1 MKTKKN
7 QIYPSLIAKSG
18 REQAGRMLTLRL
30 HLRDSA
36 EVMRFLI
43 EKWAANQFCEVVH
56 LSKEELKRVAI
67 FLAGIHDVGKETN
80 CFQMK
85 ILKKMPE
92 LREQLCNRVEL
103 KDPYP
108 NEGHLSHHTM
118 TGAAILSEM
127 GAPDWVVSVVGAH
140 HGKPLPGNFDP
151 STVME
156 AERNLF
162 GCKADKPI
170 WRSFWQENLDEALE
184 RAGYA
189 SLEDVPQTMT
199 QPAQMLLVG
208 LLIVAD
214 WLSSNT
220 EFFPL
225 IDVES
230 DVDDSVYP
238 ARFERAAKKMKE
250 FLGKWEPEE
259 EWQHSD
265 LVVERFGFCESNGV
279 QRVIAQAA
287 GESEKPGLFILEAP
301 MGVGKTEA
309 SLIAGEI
316 LANREGESGLAFFL
330 PSQAT
335 ANAMFER
342 VMSWIQNFEKEP
354 TCWLDEDMAGSS
366 GQLTIELAHGKA
378 LLNQSFAEMSESGA
392 LVDEDEDDDKNEE
405 KDNDKNEGGDKDKKK
420 AKESNRLATN
430 AFFMGRKTQL
440 LANFVVGTV
449 DQMLMGA
456 LRQKHIMLKH
466 LGLAGKVVVVDE
478 VHAYDSY
485 MSRYMDAMLNW
496 LGAYRTPVILL
507 SATLP
512 GKRRGEMV
520 SAYLG
525 QGTFEGRAALE
536 GERAYPLLTWTD
548 GESVRT
554 RQIEL
559 DARQTDVE
567 ILRGEDDAVIPF
579 LRERLA
585 EGGCAGVIVNTV
597 KRAQSMA
604 EQLKT
609 AFPQY
614 DVLLDHAQFIMP
626 DRIRK
631 EKQIM
636 ERLGRKSTSEQRDG
650 LIVVGTQV
658 LEQSLDID
666 CDVMVSDLCP
676 MDLLL
681 QRLGRLH
688 RHDEHVRPAPM
699 KRAACLVLGTQELE
713 PGAKAVYGEYL
724 LEKTAALLPD
734 KIHLPVDISRLV
746 QDAYIQNCDMLLSKP
761 AGIER
766 KMEEYT
772 NELKIKESNA
782 NKNCIANA
790 KRELSRR
797 RGGRVI
803 DGLLDLSIKMGEEQ
817 AKATVRD
824 GLASIEVLVLQSDE
838 DGVLHAAAQEEKP
851 LNVRLDTMPCM
862 EEAQIIMRQSLRL
875 PHEFSILDMS
885 GEVIAELEA
894 IRQGKLSEWTHSPRI
909 GRELFLLL
917 DQNGCAEL
925 AGRKIRYDSMY
936 GLKAEKEDGDGGKG
950 V

>member
-1 MKTKKN
+1 MKHSEL
-7 QIYPSLIAKSG
+7 YRRMAAKTDPTNPE
-18 REQAGRMLTLRL
+18 RYLPLRF
-30 HLRDSA
+30 HNRDTA
-36 EVMRFLI
+36 LVIQFLVQNWMPESEI
-43 EKWAANQFCEVVH
+43 QETG
-56 LSKEELKRVAI
+56 LSKTEMTRLAVFLGMVHDLGKLSTAFI
-67 FLAGIHDVGKETN
+67 FQLFPR
-80 CFQMK
+80 CPQ
-85 ILKKMPE
+85 
-92 LREQLCNRVEL
+92 LREWLKSLTIVEP
-103 KDPYP
+103 KREESDFK
-108 NEGHLSHHTM
+108 HHTLI
-118 TGAAILSEM
+118 GAAILSEM

-151 STVME
+151 SAVME

-162 GCKADKPI
+162 GCEADKPI
-170 WRSFWQENLDEALE
+170 WRSFWQETVDEALE

-230 DVDDSVYP
+230 DVDDSMYP
-238 ARFERAAKKMKE
+238 ARFERAAKKMKK

-259 EWQHSD
+259 EWQNSD
-265 LVVERFGFCESNGV
+265 LVVERFGFGESNGV

-342 VMSWIQNFEKEP
+342 VVSWIQNFEKEP

-392 LVDEDEDDDKNEE
+392 LVDEDEDEKNQ
-405 KDNDKNEGGDKDKKK
+405 NKNP
-420 AKESNRLATN
+420 KESNRLATN

-478 VHAYDSY
+478 AHAYDSY

-734 KIHLPVDISRLV
+734 KIHLPVDISQLV
-746 QDAYIQNCDMLLSKP
+746 QDAYIQNCDMLLPKP

-766 KMEEYT
+766 KMEEY
-772 NELKIKESNA
+772 NKELQIKESNA

-803 DGLLDLSIKMGEEQ
+803 DGLLDLSIEMGEEQ

>member
-1 MKTKKN
+1 MKHSEL
-7 QIYPSLIAKSG
+7 YRRMAAKTDPTNPE
-18 REQAGRMLTLRL
+18 RYLPLRF
-30 HLRDSA
+30 HNRDTA
-36 EVMRFLI
+36 LVIQFLVQNWLPESII
-43 EKWAANQFCEVVH
+43 EETG
-56 LSKEELKRVAI
+56 LSKTEMTRLAVFLGMVHDCGKASNAFI
-67 FLAGIHDVGKETN
+67 FQLFPR
-80 CFQMK
+80 CPQ
-85 ILKKMPE
+85 
-92 LREQLCNRVEL
+92 LREWLKSLTIVEP
-103 KDPYP
+103 KREESDFK
-108 NEGHLSHHTM
+108 HHTM

-151 STVME
+151 SAVME

-162 GCKADKPI
+162 GCEADRPI
-170 WRSFWQENLDEALE
+170 WRSFWQETVDEALE

-225 IDVES
+225 IDEES
-230 DVDDSVYP
+230 DVDDSMYP

-259 EWQHSD
+259 EWKHSD
-265 LVVERFGFCESNGV
+265 LVVKRFGFGESNGV

-309 SLIAGEI
+309 ALIAGEI

-392 LVDEDEDDDKNEE
+392 LVDEDEDEKNQ
-405 KDNDKNEGGDKDKKK
+405 NKNP
-420 AKESNRLATN
+420 KESNRLATN

-525 QGTFEGRAALE
+525 QGTFEGRATLE

-734 KIHLPVDISRLV
+734 KIHLPVDISQLV
-746 QDAYIQNCDMLLSKP
+746 QDAYIQNCDMLLPKP

-766 KMEEYT
+766 KMEEY
-772 NELKIKESNA
+772 NKELQIKESNA

-803 DGLLDLSIKMGEEQ
+803 DGLLDLSIEMGEEQ

>member
-1 MKTKKN
+1 
-7 QIYPSLIAKSG
+7 
-18 REQAGRMLTLRL
+18 MLTLRL

-766 KMEEYT
+766 KMEEY
-772 NELKIKESNA
+772 NKELKIKESNA

>member
-1 MKTKKN
+1 MKHSEL
-7 QIYPSLIAKSG
+7 YRRMAAKTDPTNPE
-18 REQAGRMLTLRL
+18 RYLPLRF
-30 HLRDSA
+30 HNRDTA
-36 EVMRFLI
+36 LVIQFLVQNWLPESII
-43 EKWAANQFCEVVH
+43 EETG
-56 LSKEELKRVAI
+56 LSKTEMTRLAI
-67 FLAGIHDVGKETN
+67 FLGMVHDLGKLSTAFI
-80 CFQMK
+80 FQ
-85 ILKKMPE
+85 LFLRCPR
-92 LREQLCNRVEL
+92 LREWLKSLTIVEPRREESDF
-103 KDPYP
+103 K
-108 NEGHLSHHTM
+108 HHTLI
-118 TGAAILSEM
+118 GAAILSEM

-151 STVME
+151 STVMK

-162 GCKADKPI
+162 GCEADKPI
-170 WRSFWQENLDEALE
+170 WRSLWQENLDEALE

-259 EWQHSD
+259 EWQHND
-265 LVVERFGFCESNGV
+265 LVVERFGFGESNGV
-279 QRVIAQAA
+279 QRAIAQAA

-378 LLNQSFAEMSESGA
+378 RLNQSFAEMSESGA

-724 LEKTAALLPD
+724 LHRTLALLPER
-734 KIHLPVDISRLV
+734 IRLPGDISLLV
-746 QDAYIQNCDMLLSKP
+746 QNTYDTNLQNH
-761 AGIER
+761 AGLDIEFTEYNKKCECQWAKADEICLR
-766 KMEEYT
+766 DSERDEED
-772 NELKIKESNA
+772 EVL
-782 NKNCIANA
+782 
-790 KRELSRR
+790 
-797 RGGRVI
+797 
-803 DGLLDLSIKMGEEQ
+803 DGLLDRDFTYTEEQ
-817 AKATVRD
+817 ERASVRD
-824 GLASIEVLVLQSDE
+824 GAASLEVLVLQYDA
-838 DGVLHAAAQEEKP
+838 DGRIHTAAQDKEK
-851 LNVRLDTMPCM
+851 LDIAPTDAPCR
-862 EEAQIIMRQSLRL
+862 EEARLILRQSLRL
-875 PHEFSILDMS
+875 PRLFSFSNGAIED
-885 GEVIAELEA
+885 LEK
-894 IRQGKLSEWTHSPRI
+894 IRQSTLSEWVKTPSLS
-909 GRELFLLL
+909 RELFLLL
-917 DQNGCAEL
+917 DPNGRATL
-925 AGRKIRYDSMY
+925 AGISVSYENDR
-936 GLKAEKEDGDGGKG
+936 GFCVEKEDGDGGKNI
-950 V
+950 

>member
-1 MKTKKN
+1 MKHSEL
-7 QIYPSLIAKSG
+7 YRRMAAKTDPTNPE
-18 REQAGRMLTLRL
+18 RYLPLRF
-30 HLRDSA
+30 HNRDTA
-36 EVMRFLI
+36 LVIQFLVQNWLPESII
-43 EKWAANQFCEVVH
+43 EETG
-56 LSKEELKRVAI
+56 LSKTEMTRLAVFLGMVHDLGKLSTAFI
-67 FLAGIHDVGKETN
+67 FQLFPR
-80 CFQMK
+80 CPQ
-85 ILKKMPE
+85 
-92 LREQLCNRVEL
+92 LREWLKSLTIVEP
-103 KDPYP
+103 KRKES
-108 NEGHLSHHTM
+108 NFKHHTLI
-118 TGAAILSEM
+118 GAAILSEM

-151 STVME
+151 SAVME

-162 GCKADKPI
+162 GCEADKPI
-170 WRSFWQENLDEALE
+170 WRSFWQETVDEALE

-230 DVDDSVYP
+230 DVDDSMYP
-238 ARFERAAKKMKE
+238 ARFERAAKKMKK

-259 EWQHSD
+259 EWQYSD
-265 LVVERFGFCESNGV
+265 LVVERFGFGESNGV

-342 VMSWIQNFEKEP
+342 VVSWIQNFEKEP

-378 LLNQSFAEMSESGA
+378 RLNQSFAEMSESGA

-734 KIHLPVDISRLV
+734 KIHLPVDISQLV
-746 QDAYIQNCDMLLSKP
+746 QDAYIQNCDMLLPKP

-766 KMEEYT
+766 KMEEY
-772 NELKIKESNA
+772 NKELQIKESNA

-803 DGLLDLSIKMGEEQ
+803 DGLLDLSIEMGEEQ

>member
-1 MKTKKN
+1 MKHSEL
-7 QIYPSLIAKSG
+7 YRRMAAKTDPTNPERYLPLRFHNRDTALVIQFLVQNWLPESEIQDTG
-18 REQAGRMLTLRL
+18 LSQAEMTRL
-30 HLRDSA
+30 A
-36 EVMRFLI
+36 VFLGM
-43 EKWAANQFCEVVH
+43 VH
-56 LSKEELKRVAI
+56 DCGKASNAFI
-67 FLAGIHDVGKETN
+67 FQLFPR
-80 CFQMK
+80 CPQ
-85 ILKKMPE
+85 
-92 LREQLCNRVEL
+92 LREWLKSLTIVEP
-103 KDPYP
+103 KRKES
-108 NEGHLSHHTM
+108 NFKHHTLI
-118 TGAAILSEM
+118 GAAILSEM

-162 GCKADKPI
+162 GCEADKPI
-170 WRSFWQENLDEALE
+170 WRSLWQENLDEALE

-265 LVVERFGFCESNGV
+265 LVVERFGFGESNGV

-342 VMSWIQNFEKEP
+342 VVSWIQNFEKEP

-366 GQLTIELAHGKA
+366 GQLTIELAHGKVR
-378 LLNQSFAEMSESGA
+378 LNQSFAEMSESGA
-392 LVDEDEDDDKNEE
+392 LVDEDEDEKNQ
-405 KDNDKNEGGDKDKKK
+405 NKNP
-420 AKESNRLATN
+420 KESNRLATN

-525 QGTFEGRAALE
+525 QGTFEGRATLE

-559 DARQTDVE
+559 DARQTDVK

-724 LEKTAALLPD
+724 LHRTLALLPER
-734 KIHLPVDISRLV
+734 IRLPGDISLLV
-746 QDAYIQNCDMLLSKP
+746 QNTYDTNLQNH
-761 AGIER
+761 AGLDIEFTEYNKKCECQWAKADEICLR
-766 KMEEYT
+766 DSERDEED
-772 NELKIKESNA
+772 EVL
-782 NKNCIANA
+782 
-790 KRELSRR
+790 
-797 RGGRVI
+797 
-803 DGLLDLSIKMGEEQ
+803 DGLLDRDFTYTEEQ
-817 AKATVRD
+817 ERASVRD
-824 GLASIEVLVLQSDE
+824 GAASLEVLVLQYDA
-838 DGVLHAAAQEEKP
+838 DGRIHTAAQDKEK
-851 LNVRLDTMPCM
+851 LDIAPTDAPCR
-862 EEAQIIMRQSLRL
+862 EEARLILRQSLRL
-875 PHEFSILDMS
+875 PRLFSFSNGAIED
-885 GEVIAELEA
+885 LEK
-894 IRQGKLSEWTHSPRI
+894 IRQSTLSEWVKTPSLS
-909 GRELFLLL
+909 RELFLLL
-917 DQNGCAEL
+917 DPNGRATL
-925 AGRKIRYDSMY
+925 AGISVSYENDR
-936 GLKAEKEDGDGGKG
+936 GFCVEKEDGDGGKNI
-950 V
+950 

>member
-1 MKTKKN
+1 MKHSEL
-7 QIYPSLIAKSG
+7 YRRMAAKTDPTNPE
-18 REQAGRMLTLRL
+18 RYLPLRF
-30 HLRDSA
+30 HNRDTA
-36 EVMRFLI
+36 LVIQFLVQN
-43 EKWAANQFCEVVH
+43 W
-56 LSKEELKRVAI
+56 
-67 FLAGIHDVGKETN
+67 
-80 CFQMK
+80 
-85 ILKKMPE
+85 MPE
-92 LREQLCNRVEL
+92 SEIQDTGLSQAEMTRLAVFLGMVHDCGKASNAFIFQLFPRCPQLREWLKSLTIVEP
-103 KDPYP
+103 KREESDFK
-108 NEGHLSHHTM
+108 HHTLI
-118 TGAAILSEM
+118 GAAILSEM

-151 STVME
+151 STVMK

-162 GCKADKPI
+162 GCEADKPI
-170 WRSFWQENLDEALE
+170 WRSLWQENLDEALE

-265 LVVERFGFCESNGV
+265 LVVERFGFGESNGV
-279 QRVIAQAA
+279 QRAIAQAA

-378 LLNQSFAEMSESGA
+378 RLNQSFAEMSESGA
-392 LVDEDEDDDKNEE
+392 LVDEDEDEKNQ
-405 KDNDKNEGGDKDKKK
+405 NKNP
-420 AKESNRLATN
+420 KESNRLATN

-536 GERAYPLLTWTD
+536 GEHAYPLLTWTD

-724 LEKTAALLPD
+724 LHRTLALLPER
-734 KIHLPVDISRLV
+734 IRLPGDISLLV
-746 QDAYIQNCDMLLSKP
+746 QNTYDTNLQNH
-761 AGIER
+761 AGLDIEFTEYNKKCECQWAKADEVCLR
-766 KMEEYT
+766 DSERDEED
-772 NELKIKESNA
+772 EVL
-782 NKNCIANA
+782 
-790 KRELSRR
+790 
-797 RGGRVI
+797 
-803 DGLLDLSIKMGEEQ
+803 DGLLDRDFTYTEEQ
-817 AKATVRD
+817 ERASVRD
-824 GLASIEVLVLQSDE
+824 GAASLEVLVLQYDA
-838 DGVLHAAAQEEKP
+838 DGRIHTAAQDKEK
-851 LNVRLDTMPCM
+851 LDIAPTDAPCR
-862 EEAQIIMRQSLRL
+862 EEARLILRQSLRL
-875 PHEFSILDMS
+875 PRLFSFSNGAIED
-885 GEVIAELEA
+885 LEK
-894 IRQGKLSEWTHSPRI
+894 IRQSTLSEWVKTPSLS
-909 GRELFLLL
+909 RELFLLL
-917 DQNGCAEL
+917 DPNGRATL
-925 AGRKIRYDSMY
+925 AGISVSYENDR
-936 GLKAEKEDGDGGKG
+936 GFCVEKEDGDGGKNI
-950 V
+950 

>member
-766 KMEEYT
+766 KMEEY
-772 NELKIKESNA
+772 NKELKIKESNA

>member
-1 MKTKKN
+1 MKHSEL
-7 QIYPSLIAKSG
+7 YRRMAAKTDPTNPE
-18 REQAGRMLTLRL
+18 RYLPLRF
-30 HLRDSA
+30 HNRDTA
-36 EVMRFLI
+36 LVIQFLVQNWMTERII
-43 EKWAANQFCEVVH
+43 EDTG
-56 LSKEELKRVAI
+56 LSKAEMTRLAI
-67 FLAGIHDVGKETN
+67 FLGMVHDLGKLSTAFI
-80 CFQMK
+80 FQ
-85 ILKKMPE
+85 LFPRCPR
-92 LREQLCNRVEL
+92 LREWLKSLTIVEP
-103 KDPYP
+103 KREESDFK
-108 NEGHLSHHTM
+108 HHTLI
-118 TGAAILSEM
+118 GAAILSEM

-151 STVME
+151 STVMK

-162 GCKADKPI
+162 GCEADKPI
-170 WRSFWQENLDEALE
+170 WRSLWQENLDEALE

-259 EWQHSD
+259 EWQYSD
-265 LVVERFGFCESNGV
+265 LVVERFGFGKSNGV
-279 QRVIAQAA
+279 QRAIAQAA

-342 VMSWIQNFEKEP
+342 VMSWIQNFEKKP

-378 LLNQSFAEMSESGA
+378 RLNQSFAEMSESGA
-392 LVDEDEDDDKNEE
+392 LVDEDEDEKNQ
-405 KDNDKNEGGDKDKKK
+405 NKNP
-420 AKESNRLATN
+420 KESNRLATN

-734 KIHLPVDISRLV
+734 KIHLPVDISQLV
-746 QDAYIQNCDMLLSKP
+746 QDAYIQNCDMLLPKP

-766 KMEEYT
+766 KMEEY
-772 NELKIKESNA
+772 NKELQIKESNA

-803 DGLLDLSIKMGEEQ
+803 DGLLDLSIEMGEEQ

-862 EEAQIIMRQSLRL
+862 EEAQIIMRQSLSL

>member
-1 MKTKKN
+1 MKHSEL
-7 QIYPSLIAKSG
+7 YRRMAAKTDPTNPE
-18 REQAGRMLTLRL
+18 RYLPLRF
-30 HLRDSA
+30 HNRDTA
-36 EVMRFLI
+36 LVIQFLVQNWLPESII
-43 EKWAANQFCEVVH
+43 EETG
-56 LSKEELKRVAI
+56 LSKTEMTRLAVFLGMVHDCGKSSNAFI
-67 FLAGIHDVGKETN
+67 FQLFPR
-80 CFQMK
+80 CPQ
-85 ILKKMPE
+85 
-92 LREQLCNRVEL
+92 LREWLKSLTIVEP
-103 KDPYP
+103 KRKERDFK
-108 NEGHLSHHTM
+108 HHTLI
-118 TGAAILSEM
+118 GAAILSEM

-151 STVME
+151 STVMK

-162 GCKADKPI
+162 GCEADKPI

-265 LVVERFGFCESNGV
+265 LVVERFGFGESNGV
-279 QRVIAQAA
+279 QRAIAQAA

-342 VMSWIQNFEKEP
+342 VMSWIQNFEKKP

-378 LLNQSFAEMSESGA
+378 RLNQSFAEMSESGA
-392 LVDEDEDDDKNEE
+392 LVDEDEDEKNQ
-405 KDNDKNEGGDKDKKK
+405 NKNP
-420 AKESNRLATN
+420 KESNRLATN

-734 KIHLPVDISRLV
+734 KIHLPVDISQLV
-746 QDAYIQNCDMLLSKP
+746 QDAYIQNCDMLLPKP
-761 AGIER
+761 EGIER
-766 KMEEYT
+766 KMEEY
-772 NELKIKESNA
+772 NKELQIKESNA

-803 DGLLDLSIKMGEEQ
+803 DGLLDLSIEMGEEQ